1 MPIFAGKKRE
11 VMFIV
16 IGIMVAG
23 MVLGYV
29 LRCVRMEWTHL
40 LVTLLIWLL
49 LFLLGIEVGENE
61 QIMRGLHTLGLE
73 ALLLAVGGVLGSVLA
88 AKWLWHTLHIRT
100 GSLQQGATCGKAGLW
115 QAMRGSVVI
124 VAFFV
129 VGTLCGAFGIMPFDT
144 TESYFSYYALCVLM
158 FSVGLG
164 IGHNPQTLRSFREL
178 PSRLFFLPLMT
189 VLGTLV
195 GSALICLLLEE
206 RSLTDCLAV
215 GSGFAYYSL
224 SSILITQL
232 KTPSLGVQLA
242 TELGTIALM
251 ANIMREIMALLGAPL
266 FARYFGRLAPIC
278 AGGATTMDT
287 TLPVITRYAGKEL
300 VFVSI
305 LHGILVDLSVPF
317 FVSFFC
323 S

>member
-1 MPIFAGKKRE
+1 
-11 VMFIV
+11 
-16 IGIMVAG
+16 
-23 MVLGYV
+23 
-29 LRCVRMEWTHL
+29 
-40 LVTLLIWLL
+40 
-49 LFLLGIEVGENE
+49 
-61 QIMRGLHTLGLE
+61 
-73 ALLLAVGGVLGSVLA
+73 
-88 AKWLWHTLHIRT
+88 
-100 GSLQQGATCGKAGLW
+100 
-115 QAMRGSVVI
+115 MRGSLLSIGSDKKLKEILRSIRPRLLLVPLATI
-124 VAFFV
+124 
-129 VGTLCGAFGIMPFDT
+129 VGTLI
-144 TESYFSYYALCVLM
+144 FSAAV
-158 FSVGLG
+158 S
-164 IGHNPQTLRSFREL
+164 
-178 PSRLFFLPLMT
+178 
-189 VLGTLV
+189 
-195 GSALICLLLEE
+195 LLLVKW
-206 RSLTDCLAV
+206 SLMDCLAV

-232 KTPSLGVQLA
+232 KEPSLGVQLA

-266 FARYFGRLAPIC
+266 FVRYFGRLAPIC